1 MNYHWK
7 ELVPVDR
14 YVVRSNGLLHEYNRK
29 ILTLLYQPL
38 IGARAFSFY
47 MTLWSELEQ
56 NRLWGKESTH
66 HFLMTI
72 MQMPLSEI
80 YQERLKLEGI
90 GLLNTFIMEKE
101 DPKKFIYELQPPL
114 SPKSFFDDGV
124 LNVYL
129 YNRVGK
135 KRYQYLK
142 DFFLDEKLSE
152 DAKDI
157 TRSFNEV
164 FQSLHMSELISNTPH
179 DEENPALEVVEI
191 VEPSSVQIQEK
202 EFDFELFFAGLSENL
217 VPKKSITS
225 QVKDAIKKL
234 AYIYGIDPIEMKNI
248 VIDAMDVN
256 ETINIEE
263 LRKSARDWYQIEY
276 GNELPTLAE
285 KVQPLPYR
293 STKLDDMDEKEKQL
307 IKQLES
313 LSPLQFLID
322 ISGGIE
328 PTVQDLKIIEDVMFK
343 QKLLPGVVN
352 VLIYYVMLKTD
363 MKLSKGYVEKIASHW
378 ARKGI
383 KTVRTAMDLA
393 KKEHRQYQE
402 WAKGK
407 ETKPAPKR
415 IVRQEKLPEW
425 LKDYEQQQ
433 EEEKVDIQDFELE
446 KRKLEERIRKY
457 KNKQS

>member
-14 YVVRSNGLLHEYNRK
+14 YIVKSNGLLHEYNRK

-38 IGARAFSFY
+38 IGSKAFSLY
-47 MTLWSELEQ
+47 MTFWSELEQ
-56 NRLWGKESTH
+56 NRLWGNESTH

-72 MQMPLSEI
+72 MQMPLNEI

-90 GLLNTFIMEKE
+90 GLLNTYLMEDE
-101 DPKKFIYELQPPL
+101 DPKKYIYELQPPL

-135 KRYQYLK
+135 NRYQYLR
-142 DFFLDEKLSE
+142 DFFLDEKIGE
-152 DAKDI
+152 EAKNV
-157 TRSFNEV
+157 TRTFNEV
-164 FQSLHMSELISNTPH
+164 FQSLHMSELVLNTPH
-179 DEENPALEVVEI
+179 DMENPDGDFIENI
-191 VEPSSVQIQEK
+191 EPSSIQIQDE

-217 VPKKSITS
+217 VPKKAINS

-234 AYIYGIDPIEMKNI
+234 SYIYGIDPIEMKNL
-248 VIDAMDVN
+248 VIDAMGQN
-256 ETINIEE
+256 EEIIIEE
-263 LRKSARDWYQIEY
+263 LRRKARDWYQIEY
-276 GNELPTLAE
+276 GSELPTLVE

-293 STKLDDMDEKEKQL
+293 STNLEEMDEKDKHL
-307 IKQLES
+307 IQQLES

-328 PTVQDLKIIEDVMFK
+328 PSVQDLKIIEDVMFK

-363 MKLSKGYVEKIASHW
+363 MKFSKGYVEKIASHW

-383 KTVRTAMDLA
+383 KTVKDAVQVA

-402 WAKGK
+402 WAKTK
-407 ETKPAPKR
+407 EMKSFKKR
-415 IVRQEKLPEW
+415 IVRQEKLPAW
-425 LKDYEQQQ
+425 LKEYEQS
-433 EEEKVDIQDFELE
+433 EEEKVDVQDFEVE
-446 KRKLEERIRKY
+446 KKKLEERIRKY
-457 KNKQS
+457 KNKQT